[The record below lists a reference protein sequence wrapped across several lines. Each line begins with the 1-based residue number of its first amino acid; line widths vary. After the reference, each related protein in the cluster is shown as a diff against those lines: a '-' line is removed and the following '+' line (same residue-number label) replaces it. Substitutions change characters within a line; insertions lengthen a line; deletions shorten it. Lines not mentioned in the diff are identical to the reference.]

1 MSMEKQKGFWGC
13 QFSSPHSVICLVM
26 FTRGNGSSL
35 HTDHCQPYRV
45 LWDVSSRHTKK
56 SMRFAGYHLET
67 CMWEWMT
74 GDLIIRSLMGPPAQE
89 KIFGSSLYI
98 FHLFDLNKKKTCQA
112 TNFSILFNPRSWKHS
127 GNKTGSLN
135 PFKGLRAGN
144 GSWCNISSST
154 VSRLSCE
161 ARAVREAVALWVCAV
176 FTSNRHHGRHQ
187 GAGLKHCLHIP
198 RQLKLKFL
206 QLLFIQ

>member
-1 MSMEKQKGFWGC
+1 MV
-13 QFSSPHSVICLVM
+13 PPYILI
-26 FTRGNGSSL
+26 TASL
-35 HTDHCQPYRV
+35 RV

-74 GDLIIRSLMGPPAQE
+74 GDLIIRSLMGPPGQE

-98 FHLFDLNKKKTCQA
+98 FHLFFDLRKKLVKKLI
-112 TNFSILFNPRSWKHS
+112 FSILFNPRSWKHS

-144 GSWCNISSST
+144 GSWWNISSST

-161 ARAVREAVALWVCAV
+161 ARAVREAVALSLCCFYIQSASWKAPK
-176 FTSNRHHGRHQ
+176 HQ

-198 RQLKLKFL
+198 RQLKLKLL
-206 QLLFIQ
+206 QLLSIQ